1 MSPSNKLPT
10 IARLTAALCLA
21 ALGWYGSEL
30 VRPTMPPETN
40 FGWFN
45 YVNAGIGLACGWKVI
60 GSRLGTG
67 YTDAISTGLTGVGAM
82 LFWVIFTHSCNQML
96 GNALDRDYKGLMD
109 ALTGIFEIATE
120 YVLYLLHLPL
130 LAALVGGGIVI
141 GLLAEALHRR
151 WS

>member
-1 MSPSNKLPT
+1 MRPSDKMPT
-10 IARLTAALCLA
+10 IARLVAALCLA
-21 ALGWYGSEL
+21 AIGWIGSEI

-45 YVNAGIGLACGWKVI
+45 YVNAGIGLFCGWTVI

-67 YTDAISTGLTGVGAM
+67 FTDAISTGLTGVGAM
-82 LFWVIFTHSCNQML
+82 VFWVLFAHSCNQML
-96 GNALDRDYKGLMD
+96 ANALDRDYKGLMD

-120 YVLYLLHLPL
+120 YAYYLLNLQL
-130 LAALVGGGIVI
+130 LGLLIGGGIVI
-141 GLLAEALHRR
+141 GLLAETLHRR